1 MKIEKVTFENQGSDS
16 KVYAEFSGDTAELQA
31 YFVSL
36 LGGGAPAAHSE
47 TDTKE
52 EAKPRRGRPPRAAQA
67 AETHEAPAAAPQP
80 APAPAPA
87 PAAPPTP
94 APVEAHFTAPA
105 PAPVVLVPAP
115 AAPVPAP
122 ASSPLLNE
130 DIIGAATVGN
140 YVKALMALGINDL
153 SGVTQH
159 FEKCKAQLDARMV
172 AKFTPQVAQYALSL
186 YQ

>member
-67 AETHEAPAAAPQP
+67 AETHEAPAAAPQ
-80 APAPAPA
+80 PAPAPA

>member
-1 MKIEKVTFENQGSDS
+1 MKLEKVTFENQGSDS

-67 AETHEAPAAAPQP
+67 AETHEAPAAAPQ
-80 APAPAPA
+80 PAPAPA

>member
-1 MKIEKVTFENQGSDS
+1 MKLEKVTFENQGSDS

-31 YFVSL
+31 YFMSL

-67 AETHEAPAAAPQP
+67 AETHEAPAAAPQ
-80 APAPAPA
+80 PAPAPA

>member
-1 MKIEKVTFENQGSDS
+1 MKIDKVTFENQGSDS

-67 AETHEAPAAAPQP
+67 AETHEAPAAAPQ
-80 APAPAPA
+80 PAPAPA